1 MKFHWQPLVTLY
13 LLSSIA
19 FAGQE
24 KPPHGDVADANSLR
38 KVHTFCLDTSLLAT
52 QQLKEFSLFTAHAQK
67 PKGVFSKLNWHLM
80 DYCGDA
86 DATVLLTMKETPSS
100 APSGD
105 GATQGILSGH
115 TIWLQRAK
123 ILITRG
129 ASGKTLYQ
137 GEGGEFTDD
146 RQGAFGSVFSK
157 LLKELK
163 SPSKQEATPGM
174 PVRVDPFS
182 LRPGL

>member
-1 MKFHWQPLVTLY
+1 MKFHWQPLLALY
-13 LLSSIA
+13 LLSSLA

-24 KPPHGDVADANSLR
+24 KPAHGDVMDADSLR

-86 DATVLLTMKETPSS
+86 DATVLLTMEETERRRFHVANSTEMP
-100 APSGD
+100 
-105 GATQGILSGH
+105 QM
-115 TIWLQRAK
+115 LQRAK
-123 ILITRG
+123 LIITSG

-137 GEGGEFTDD
+137 GDGGEYVDD
-146 RQGAFGSVFSK
+146 REDAFGSAFSE
-157 LLKELK
+157 LLKHLK
-163 SPSKQEATPGM
+163 SPSK
-174 PVRVDPFS
+174 
-182 LRPGL
+182 

>member
-1 MKFHWQPLVTLY
+1 MKFQWEPLLALY

-24 KPPHGDVADANSLR
+24 NPAHGDVLDADSLR

-86 DATVLLTMKETPSS
+86 DATVLLMMEETERRRFHVANSTEMP
-100 APSGD
+100 
-105 GATQGILSGH
+105 QM
-115 TIWLQRAK
+115 LQRAK
-123 ILITRG
+123 LIITSG

-137 GEGGEFTDD
+137 GDGGEYVDD
-146 RQGAFGSVFSK
+146 REDAFGSAFSE
-157 LLKELK
+157 LLKHLK
-163 SPSKQEATPGM
+163 SPSK
-174 PVRVDPFS
+174 
-182 LRPGL
+182 